1 MRTAI
6 RLAAGAVVAA
16 VLSALTVAPAQAA
29 TTVPSLSIAPRD
41 AGVLAPGSALDLD
54 LAVTNR
60 GTGTL
65 AGGTIR
71 VSLEQAPMVGVDT
84 LTQQIEHPGAV
95 LQGFLVAT
103 TRSPSV
109 PGGTTARIHV
119 RLAKDVVDS
128 VIDATAGARLVGA
141 ELDVGGPP
149 VLAYSAVTR
158 IPKDFGGRV
167 RLGTVVPVTAPPG
180 TTGVVPAGELGM
192 LTEPGGAWRR
202 AVDAAEADPEATV
215 LLDPEVQASIRFAG
229 SAAPDSATRLLADLD
244 GLPNE
249 VIRLPYADGDV
260 TLQHAAG
267 ASTVLAPTTFAGGAV
282 SAPAPGA
289 TPGPTATA
297 SPSPSPA
304 PTRTAVPSDAALL
317 GWHYASTDV
326 AWPVP
331 GTVSP
336 ADLPYLAA
344 SGYPVTMLSSS
355 DVRDTAARRAAG
367 PHARVGSSSVLVA
380 DATASRLLAAAASG
394 SDVPQDAALAELVGL
409 LGTDALTHEAS
420 AVLAVPARSGHA
432 PELARVLAQL
442 SAQSWITGTSLGTL
456 AHGSSP
462 TAVRLRPGSVPADRV
477 APAKAAVAGEAAVR
491 ELGTAVRTR
500 AGTLTGPQR
509 LALLGVLSA
518 AWRSPQPGWV
528 TAVRAVTTQ
537 FHDFVHNVRFD
548 RLGSITYVGGS
559 GSLPV
564 YLTNQLEEPV
574 QVVLSGTASNGR
586 LHIQG
591 SEVVDIPA
599 QSGVKAKLPVRS
611 ISNGQ
616 VAVTFTIST
625 KDGHV
630 IGKPATVEIAVNA
643 GWEAFGAVVFL
654 AAMLA
659 LFGTGVY
666 RNVRRARRRLKAGS

>member
-1 MRTAI
+1 MRTTI
-6 RLAAGAVVAA
+6 RLAAAVVVAGALSTLTVVPAHAA
-16 VLSALTVAPAQAA
+16 TTSPSLTVAP
-29 TTVPSLSIAPRD
+29 RN
-41 AGVLAPGSALDLD
+41 AGVLTPGSALDLD
-54 LAVTNR
+54 LAITNR

-71 VSLEQAPMVGVDT
+71 VSLERPPIVGVDT
-84 LTQQIEHPGAV
+84 LTEQIEQPGAE

-103 TRSPSV
+103 ARSPSV
-109 PGGTTARIHV
+109 PSGTTARVHV

-128 VIDATAGARLVGA
+128 VIDNAAGARLVGA
-141 ELDVGGPP
+141 ELDVGRTV

-167 RLGTVVPVTAPPG
+167 GFGTVVPVTAPPG
-180 TTGVVPAGELGM
+180 TTGVVPTGELGI
-192 LTEPGGAWRR
+192 LTEPGGAWHR
-202 AVDAAEADPEATV
+202 ALDAAEADPQATV
-215 LLDPEVQASIRFAG
+215 LLDPEVQASIRLAG
-229 SAAPDSATRLLADLD
+229 SAAPDSATGFLAALG

-260 TLQHAAG
+260 SLQRAAG
-267 ASTVLAPTTFAGGAV
+267 ASTVLAPTTFAGGTV
-282 SAPAPGA
+282 TTPAPGA
-289 TPGPTATA
+289 TPSPTATG
-297 SPSPSPA
+297 SPTPTPT
-304 PTRTAVPSDAALL
+304 PTRTAVPSDADLL
-317 GWHYASTDV
+317 RWHYASTDV

-331 GTVSP
+331 GTVTAP
-336 ADLPYLAA
+336 DIPFLAA

-355 DVRDTAARRAAG
+355 DVHDTATRRAAG
-367 PHARVGSSSVLVA
+367 PHARIGSSSVLVA
-380 DATASRLLAAAASG
+380 DAAASRLLATASSG
-394 SDVPQDAALAELVGL
+394 SDVLQNAALAELVGL

-420 AVLAVPARSGHA
+420 AVLAVPARTAHA

-442 SAQSWITGTSLGTL
+442 SAQTWITGTSLATL
-456 AHGSSP
+456 ARTASP
-462 TAVRLRPGSVPADRV
+462 PAVRLRAGSVPPERLV
-477 APAKAAVAGEAAVR
+477 PAQAAVAGESAVR
-491 ELGTAVRTR
+491 ELGTAIRTR
-500 AGTLTGPQR
+500 AGTLTGPER
-509 LALLGVLSA
+509 LALLGVLSTS
-518 AWRSPQPGWV
+518 WRSPQTGWV
-528 TAVRAVTTQ
+528 TAVHGVTKQ
-537 FHDFVHNVRFD
+537 FRDFVHNVRFD

-564 YLTNQLEEPV
+564 YLTNQLAEPV

-616 VAVTFTIST
+616 VAVTFTIRT
-625 KDGHV
+625 RDGHV

-643 GWEAFGAVVFL
+643 GWEAVGAVVFL
-654 AAMLA
+654 SAMLA

-666 RNVRRARRRLKAGS
+666 RNVRRARRRLKGRS